1 MKQLLILF
9 SLLFILVQ
17 TLFSQE
23 KLDDAFLVCQYKHYY
38 KKDTLQNSLREDLWI
53 LQIGEKISKF
63 YSYYTFQVDS
73 LHGTPEGKQKGREM
87 VNQAIS
93 DFTKHKDRDK
103 FFSSFPHRR
112 GGECIYKNYPQGKIT
127 VTDFIGINDY
137 VVYEDDLNNQD
148 WQVTDSLKTILDYN
162 CQQAVCDFRGRHWTV
177 WLTTDIPVSNGPWKL
192 GGLPGL
198 IMEAYDNNYHYHFYI
213 VGIEKKN
220 NIPITWEE
228 PFYEDRKRI
237 KTKRVKFLR
246 AKMFDGRIGIDLM
259 NPELSRG
266 NRKILGYDLIE
277 RDY

>member
-1 MKQLLILF
+1 MKKLLILF
-9 SLLFILVQ
+9 SSLFILVQ

-53 LQIGEKISKF
+53 LQIGENISKF

-93 DFTKHKDRDK
+93 DFTKHKDRDR
-103 FFSSFPHRR
+103 FFNSFPHRR

-137 VVYEDDLNNQD
+137 VVYEDDLKNQD

-213 VGIEKKN
+213 VGIEKKI

>member
-1 MKQLLILF
+1 MKKLLILF
-9 SLLFILVQ
+9 SSLFILVQ

-53 LQIGEKISKF
+53 LQIGENISKF

-93 DFTKHKDRDK
+93 DFTKHKDRDR
-103 FFSSFPHRR
+103 FFNSFPHRR

-137 VVYEDDLNNQD
+137 VVYEDDLKNQD

-162 CQQAVCDFRGRHWTV
+162 CQQAVSDFRGRHWTV
-177 WLTTDIPVSNGPWKL
+177 WFTTDIPVSNGPWKL

-213 VGIEKKN
+213 VGIEKKI